1 MVPLFRP
8 RSFSGTAGA
17 KPQVLFFGGAGGRWI
32 RGLQAKNADGTM

>member
-17 KPQVLFFGGAGGRWI
+17 KPQVLFFGGPGVGGF
-32 RGLQAKNADGTM
+32 ADSKPKMPMEQ